1 MNGDTD
7 KGDIG
12 VNDLTGSRSVSV
24 KHVAGRFVRWAIALS
39 AVFLVT
45 NATQAQTCSN
55 VTFVNTLMPQPAQLT
70 TTAGCMNVDSSF
82 SVASTGYRDARLDAA
97 TDRMLE
103 RLSQIAGIPRHL
115 PILKDGNSASLVISV
130 KEQGHVVPSLDEDE
144 SYALAVTNGH
154 ATLDA
159 NTVVGAMRGMQTFL
173 QLVQANGTSGF
184 VVPGVQI
191 HDQPRFRWRG
201 LMIDSGRHF
210 EPVSVIERTLDGMA
224 AVKMNVFHWHLTE
237 DQGFRI
243 ESRVYPKLTEMG
255 SNGKFYTQAQVKEV
269 IQYAA
274 DRGIRVVPE
283 FDMPGHTTSWLVG
296 YPELGSAPGPY
307 EVQRTFGVHD
317 AAFDPTRES
326 TYKFIDAFIGEMAA
340 LFPDAYMHVG
350 GDESNGKQWR
360 ANPAIQKFMKEHNIA
375 TTQALQTYFSQR
387 VEKILEKHHKHMV
400 GWDEVLQPD
409 LPKDVVVQSWRGTHY
424 LADAARQGN
433 QGILS
438 APYYL
443 DQTNQSAATM
453 YLADPISAAEH
464 LTPEQVNFVLGGE
477 ACMWGE
483 HVVPRTIDSRI
494 WPRAAAIAER
504 LWSPANVTD
513 VNDMYRRL
521 AVMSLRLEAVGLTH
535 ISGPEAGLRQ
545 LAGGENDGALRTLA
559 AAVEPVGFGERY
571 HAQRTT
577 QLTPMDHLIDS
588 VRPDPPLQH
597 ELELMVNELL
607 ADAPHYEKNRSQ
619 LTALF
624 QSWVAAQPGL
634 DEIAS
639 RSPLLSDAR
648 PRIEQLPELGHIGLD
663 ALLYLS
669 SYRAAPSGWTAS
681 STQTLKNDQKHVG
694 LVDFVVLEP
703 LQKLV
708 DAVAKPQ

>member
-1 MNGDTD
+1 MM
-7 KGDIG
+7 
-12 VNDLTGSRSVSV
+12 
-24 KHVAGRFVRWAIALS
+24 HVTARAES
-39 AVFLVT
+39 
-45 NATQAQTCSN
+45 CSN
-55 VTFVNTLMPQPAQLT
+55 VTFVNTLMPQPAEL
-70 TTAGCMNVDSSF
+70 AAAPGCMNVDSTF

-97 TDRMLE
+97 TNRMLM
-103 RLSQIAGIPRHL
+103 RLSQIAGIPRHI
-115 PILKDGNSASLVISV
+115 PILKDGSTASLVIDV
-130 KEQGHVVPSLDEDE
+130 QAEGPAVPSLDEDE
-144 SYALAVTNGH
+144 SYVLTVTNDH
-154 ATLDA
+154 ARLEA
-159 NTVVGAMRGMQTFL
+159 NTVVGALRGLQTFL
-173 QLVQANGTSGF
+173 QLVQANGSEGF
-184 VVPGVQI
+184 VVPGVEI

-210 EPVSVIERTLDGMA
+210 EPVPVIERTLDGME

-243 ESRVYPKLTEMG
+243 ESSVYPKLQGMG
-255 SNGKFYTQAQVKEV
+255 SDGEYYTQEQVKHIV
-269 IQYAA
+269 QYAA

-283 FDMPGHTTSWLVG
+283 FDMPGHTTSWMVG

-326 TYKFIDAFIGEMAA
+326 TYKFIDAFVGEMAA
-340 LFPDAYMHVG
+340 LFPDVYMHVG

-360 ANPAIQKFMKEHNIA
+360 NNPAIERFMKEHGIA

-387 VEKILEKHHKHMV
+387 VEKILEEHHKHMV
-400 GWDEVLQPD
+400 GWDEVLQPN

-443 DQTNQSAATM
+443 DHVDQPAGMM
-453 YLADPISAAEH
+453 YLADPISAKEQ
-464 LTPEQVNFVLGGE
+464 LTPTQVKLVLGGE

-504 LWSPANVTD
+504 FWSPASVND
-513 VNDMYRRL
+513 VDDMYRRL
-521 AVMSLRLEAVGLTH
+521 GVMSLRLEAVGLTH

-545 LAGGENDGALRTLA
+545 LAGSENDGALQTLA
-559 AAVEPVGFGERY
+559 NAVEPVGFDERY
-571 HAQRTT
+571 RLQHTT

-588 VRPDPPLQH
+588 VRPDPPLRHGFEQ
-597 ELELMVNELL
+597 MVNALL
-607 ADAPHYEKNRSQ
+607 ADAPHYQQNRAE
-619 LTALF
+619 LTRLF
-624 QSWVAAQPGL
+624 ESWVAAKPGL
-634 DEIAS
+634 DALAG
-639 RSPLLSDAR
+639 RSPLLSEAR
-648 PRIEQLPELGHIGLD
+648 PRMEQLPELGRIGLD
-663 ALLYLS
+663 ALSYLS
-669 SYRAAPSGWTAS
+669 PPHAAPAGWAAH
-681 STQTLKNDQKHVG
+681 STETIHNDRKQVG
-694 LVDFVVLEP
+694 LVEFVVLDP

-708 DAVAKPQ
+708 DAAAR

>member
-1 MNGDTD
+1 MR
-7 KGDIG
+7 
-12 VNDLTGSRSVSV
+12 VSFLLGSRNGVAQSARA
-24 KHVAGRFVRWAIALS
+24 AGRFVTWAIALS
-39 AVFLVT
+39 AAFLMT
-45 NATQAQTCSN
+45 NAVLAQSCSN
-55 VTFVNTLMPQPAQLT
+55 VPFVNTLMPQPAQLA
-70 TTAGCMNVDSSF
+70 TAPGCMNVDSAF
-82 SVASTGYRDARLDAA
+82 SVASVGYRDTRLDAA

-103 RLSQIAGIPRHL
+103 RLSQIAGVPRHL
-115 PILKDGNSASLVISV
+115 PILKDGSSASLVIRV
-130 KEQGHVVPSLDEDE
+130 KAEGDAVPSLDEDE
-144 SYALAVTNGH
+144 SYTLTVTNDH
-154 ATLDA
+154 ATLEA

-173 QLVQANGTSGF
+173 QLVQANGATGF
-184 VVPGVQI
+184 VVPGVDI
-191 HDQPRFRWRG
+191 HDKPRFRWRG

-243 ESRVYPKLTEMG
+243 ESRVFPKLQEMG
-255 SNGKFYTQAQVKEV
+255 SNGEYYTQAQVKEV

-307 EVQRTFGVHD
+307 EIQRTFGVHD

-326 TYKFIDAFIGEMAA
+326 TYKFIDEFVGEMAA

-350 GDESNGKQWR
+350 GDESNGKQWK
-360 ANPAIQKFMKEHNIA
+360 ANPRIQEFMKEHHIA

-400 GWDEVLQPD
+400 GWDEVLQPN

-443 DQTNQSAATM
+443 DQLDQPAAQM
-453 YLADPISAAEH
+453 YLADPISAKEQ
-464 LTPEQVNFVLGGE
+464 LTPEQVNLVLGGE

-483 HVVPRTIDSRI
+483 HIVPRTIDSRI

-504 LWSPANVTD
+504 FWSPASVTD

-521 AVMSLRLEAVGLTH
+521 AVMSLRLEAAGLTH

-545 LAGGENDGALRTLA
+545 LAGSENVGALGTLA
-559 AAVEPVGFGERY
+559 ATLEPVGFGVRY
-571 HAQRTT
+571 REQHTT

-588 VRPDPPLQH
+588 LRPDPPLRH
-597 ELELMVNELL
+597 ELELMVDELL

-634 DEIAS
+634 DEMAS
-639 RSPLLSDAR
+639 RSPLLSDTR

-669 SYRAAPSGWTAS
+669 SQRAAPSGWAAS
-681 STQTLKNDQKHVG
+681 STQTLENDKKHVG
-694 LVDFVVLEP
+694 LTDFVVLDP

-708 DAVAKPQ
+708 NAAAATH

>member
-1 MNGDTD
+1 MNGAT
-7 KGDIG
+7 GIG
-12 VNDLTGSRSVSV
+12 GGSVRAARA
-24 KHVAGRFVRWAIALS
+24 AGRFRGWSVAL
-39 AVFLVT
+39 AVAFLAAGVM
-45 NATQAQTCSN
+45 ARAESCSN
-55 VTFVNTLMPQPAQLT
+55 VTFVNTLMPEPAELA
-70 TTAGCMNVDSSF
+70 TAPGCMNVDSAF

-97 TDRMLE
+97 THRMLA
-103 RLSQIAGIPRHL
+103 RLSQIAGVPRLL
-115 PILKDGNSASLVISV
+115 PILNDGSAASLVIDV
-130 KEQGHVVPSLDEDE
+130 KAQGPALPSLDEDE
-144 SYALAVTNGH
+144 SYVLTVTNDH
-154 ATLDA
+154 AKLSA

-173 QLVQANGTSGF
+173 QLVQANGAAGF
-184 VVPGVQI
+184 AVPGVAI

-210 EPVSVIERTLDGMA
+210 EPVPVIERTLDGME

-243 ESRVYPKLTEMG
+243 ESRVYPKLQGMG
-255 SNGKFYTQAQVKEV
+255 SDGRYYTQEQVKHIV
-269 IQYAA
+269 QYAA

-283 FDMPGHTTSWLVG
+283 FDMPGHTTSWMVG

-326 TYKFIDAFIGEMAA
+326 TYKFIDAFVGEMAA

-350 GDESNGKQWR
+350 GDESNGRQWR
-360 ANPAIQKFMKEHNIA
+360 NNPAIQRFMKEHDIA

-400 GWDEVLQPD
+400 GWDEVLQPK

-424 LADAARQGN
+424 LSDAARQGN

-443 DQTNQSAATM
+443 DQLDQPASMM
-453 YLADPISAAEH
+453 YLADPISAKEQ
-464 LTPEQVNFVLGGE
+464 LTPEQVSLVLGGE

-504 LWSPANVTD
+504 FWSPASVNNVD
-513 VNDMYRRL
+513 DMYRRL
-521 AVMSLRLEAVGLTH
+521 AAMSLRLEAVGLTH

-545 LAGGENDGALRTLA
+545 LAGSEHDDALRTLA
-559 AAVEPVGFGERY
+559 AVVQPVGFGVRY
-571 HAQRTT
+571 RGQHTT
-577 QLTPMDHLIDS
+577 QLTPMDQLIDS
-588 VRPDPPLQH
+588 VRPDPPLRH
-597 ELELMVNELL
+597 EFERMVNELL
-607 ADAPHYEKNRSQ
+607 ADAPHSQQNRAE
-619 LTALF
+619 LTTLF
-624 QSWVAAQPGL
+624 ESWVAARPGL
-634 DEIAS
+634 EALAA
-639 RSPLLSDAR
+639 RSPLLNEAR
-648 PRIEQLPELGHIGLD
+648 PRMEQLPGLGRIGLD
-663 ALLYLS
+663 ALSYLS
-669 SYRAAPSGWTAS
+669 PGHAAPAGWAAS
-681 STQTLKNDQKHVG
+681 SAETIRNDEKHVG
-694 LVDFVVLEP
+694 LVDFVVLGP

-708 DAVAKPQ
+708 DAAAKTR